1 MVRWYVLQVK
11 SGDELRIRDALH
23 ELGFP
28 AAVPQEVTLV
38 RKGGE
43 WHEQERILFGGYVF
57 VAMEYAAD
65 NYYKVKAI
73 VGVSRFLCTG
83 GAPSPLSF
91 LEAEWIKLLTFEGV
105 ALRPTKV
112 TIGEDNKLMVV
123 DGIMK
128 HFTNQPLSVDKHK
141 RRATFEITVCGEA
154 KMLELSIEIV

>member
-11 SGDELRIRDALH
+11 PGAELRTRNALH

-28 AAVPQEVTLV
+28 AAVPQEVALI

-57 VAMEYAAD
+57 VAMEYTAN
-65 NYYKVKAI
+65 NYYKATAT
-73 VGVSRFLCTG
+73 VGVSRFLCAG
-83 GAPSPLSF
+83 GVPSPLSF
-91 LEAEWIKLLTFEGV
+91 LEEEWIKLLTFEGV

-112 TIGEDNKLMVV
+112 TIGEDNELVVV

-128 HFTNQPLSVDKHK
+128 HFTNRPLSVDKHK

-154 KMLELSIEIV
+154 KTVELSIETI